1 MRLRFRPALVVMAVS
16 ACGGAGGTVDAG
28 REAAAVDPMAG
39 EVAVVDLPASEA
51 APGDAQAGE
60 LPAADGASGG
70 CASLRFSPA
79 MPAATADGGAS
90 QRYFPPTRFG
100 LGPIFGTPC
109 PHYGDC
115 ESGGPTMAEEVSYH
129 LDHLAA
135 YDIPITLFHFDGD
148 AWSPGDC
155 SWGLGDP
162 LKARLQTMG
171 VRALLHYWGG
181 CRSTSAFDRAYADLG
196 PVLAGF
202 YFDDGSS
209 DELVK
214 SAIDWTQARFP
225 GDAEVIMKAYRYDED
240 ETVTEPGLRTY
251 GHACYVNDLPPDF
264 GGLKTGIERVFSLAE
279 VLPAPFNEFT
289 AFDWAQADEE
299 TYFRR
304 IHWGAMQPVMDH
316 SPWQHASPWEP
327 IYSPALVADYRYFSW
342 LHHELV
348 PYLHSYDWQAFAT
361 NQPILREPDAVNYT
375 TKIGEELFAAFVTEP
390 GADQL
395 AITLPAGTWIDYW
408 DTSRTYAGRIT
419 YPVPLG
425 HEPIFIKDGAIIPMQ
440 VSRSYTGHGTQA
452 SAGSLTVVVYPSGQS
467 RFRYRDD
474 QANRWIVLGADAAGD
489 TLTLGP
495 SEPPSQ
501 PLLYRVERWSSAPT
515 AVLICGATVMV
526 NGPAGQPSSASE
538 DAVDGAVA
546 SAWFYDSAAQRL
558 VVKAFP
564 GPEGS

>member
-1 MRLRFRPALVVMAVS
+1 MRLRTWLAVGLLTLS
-16 ACGGAGGTVDAG
+16 ACGGTGAVVDAG
-28 REAAAVDPMAG
+28 REAAVADAAKGETAVADVPAPEEAAGEAPAG
-39 EVAVVDLPASEA
+39 EVPA
-51 APGDAQAGE
+51 G
-60 LPAADGASGG
+60 DGAGGG
-70 CASLRFSPA
+70 CALLRYSPS
-79 MPAATADGGAS
+79 MPDVATDGGAGR
-90 QRYFPPTRFG
+90 RYFPPTRFG

-135 YDIPITLFHFDGD
+135 YDIPITMFHFDGD
-148 AWSPGDC
+148 SWSPGDC

-162 LKARLQTMG
+162 LKARLQSLG
-171 VRALLHYWGG
+171 LRALLHYWGG
-181 CRSTSAFDRAYADLG
+181 CRSTEAFDRAYADLG
-196 PVLAGF
+196 STLAGF
-202 YFDDGSS
+202 YFDDGST
-209 DELVK
+209 DALVK
-214 SAIDWTQARFP
+214 SAVDWTQARFP

-240 ETVTEPGLRTY
+240 ESATEPGLRAY

-264 GGLKTGIERVFSLAE
+264 GGLKVGIERVFSLAD

-327 IYSPALVADYRYFSW
+327 IYSPALVVDYRYFSW
-342 LHHELV
+342 LHLELG
-348 PYLHSYDWQAFAT
+348 PYLHSYDWQAFET

-390 GADQL
+390 GVAEL
-395 AITLPAGTWIDYW
+395 AISLPAGSWLDYW
-408 DTSRTYAGRIT
+408 DESQSYSGSIS

-425 HEPIFIKDGAIIPMQ
+425 HEPIFVKDGAIIPMQ
-440 VSRSYTGHGTQA
+440 VSRSYTGHGTNA
-452 SAGSLTVVVYPSGQS
+452 SAGSLTVLVYPSGQS

-474 QANRWIVLGADAAGD
+474 TADRWIVLGADVAGN
-489 TLTLGP
+489 TLTLGT
-495 SEPPSQ
+495 SATPSQ
-501 PLLYRVERWSSAPT
+501 PLLYRVERWGSVPT
-515 AVLICGATVMV
+515 AVLVCGTTVVV
-526 NGPAGQPSSASE
+526 NGPTGQPPVASE
-538 DAVDGAVA
+538 DAVNGATA
-546 SAWFYDSAAQRL
+546 SAWFYDAAAKRL

-564 GPEGS
+564 DAGAG